1 MSATLKLTETPRQG
15 FDPVNPKLAQ
25 QYEQIV
31 DLLARRL
38 GPSHAQLFAEP
49 VPVALAGTG
58 RPGFAWLSAR
68 EGEARPVADL
78 GPEEAEALHREAARL
93 KAEIGV
99 FADGLIREGEA
110 SRDLARLLRDALVVP
125 DEGSLWSVDGQPVL
139 IAWGFRRSSTD
150 GPAIARTGA
159 ITATAA
165 VGLNAAAAAEEA
177 PDLQATTAA
186 AQAAAPAPGAMPTA
200 RAEPSAAS
208 RAWLA
213 PVMWLVF
220 VLLCGILGNRLLQAC
235 ALGTEG
241 WPDWIHQVLPNHC
254 PAPSLAL
261 DPDGTAV
268 LAAIRATD
276 DAVRAAELALTRRAL
291 TCDAACPVPPRRAAI
306 EPAPAIPAEVERRL
320 TGIERGRNVELT
332 LAWEGPADLDLQVV
346 CPDRSRIRFDRR
358 AGCGGR
364 LVADQNQGGG
374 STASRP
380 VEHVIWD
387 DAPAPAGRYGV
398 EVSLYSRHG
407 EARPEV
413 PFQVVLSRQ
422 GQVIEQRAGRI
433 SAERIGQ
440 GVLTFEM
447 PMPPPAATPSPSAA
461 AP

>member
-15 FDPVNPKLAQ
+15 LDPVNPKLAQ

-38 GPSHAQLFAEP
+38 GPVHAQLFAEP

-58 RPGFAWLSAR
+58 RPGYAWLSAR

-93 KAEIGV
+93 KAEIAA
-99 FADGLIREGEA
+99 FADGLAREGEA

-139 IAWGFRRSSTD
+139 VAWGFRRSGTD
-150 GPAIARTGA
+150 GPAIVGTGA
-159 ITATAA
+159 ITGTGVAPP
-165 VGLNAAAAAEEA
+165 VGEPPAG
-177 PDLQATTAA
+177 PGMGTQP
-186 AQAAAPAPGAMPTA
+186 PAPGPMPVPLPDGPVRHRT
-200 RAEPSAAS
+200 
-208 RAWLA
+208 WLA
-213 PVMWLVF
+213 PVLWLVF
-220 VLLCGILGNRLLQAC
+220 VLLCGVLGNRLLQAC
-235 ALGTEG
+235 ALGSEA
-241 WPDWIHQVLPNHC
+241 WPDWIRRVLPDHC

-261 DPDGTAV
+261 DPDGIAV

-276 DAVRAAELALTRRAL
+276 DAVRAAELTLTRRAL

-374 STASRP
+374 SPASRP

-398 EVSLYSRHG
+398 EVSIYSRHG
-407 EARPEV
+407 EVRPEV

-447 PMPPPAATPSPSAA
+447 PMLSPAAPPSPSAA